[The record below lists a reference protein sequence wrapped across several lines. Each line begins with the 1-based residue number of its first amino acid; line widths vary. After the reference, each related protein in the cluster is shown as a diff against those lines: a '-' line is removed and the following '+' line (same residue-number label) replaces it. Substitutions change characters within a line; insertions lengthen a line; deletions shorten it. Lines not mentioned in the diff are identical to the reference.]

1 MVDNLMERCST
12 SLVIR
17 EIQITTRVRY
27 CLIANSM
34 AIIKKTKTRTGE
46 DVEKSEPLCTVSGIV
61 NGIAF
66 TVNSMKVPQKIKNR
80 TTISSVQP
88 LSRVRLFAIP

>member
-1 MVDNLMERCST
+1 MKRCST

-27 CLIANSM
+27 CVTVNSM
-34 AIIKKTKTRTGE
+34 ATIKKTKTTRTGE
-46 DVEKSEPLCTVSGIV
+46 DVEKLEPLRTISGIV

-66 TVNSMKVPQKIKNR
+66 TVNSMKVPQKIKN
-80 TTISSVQP
+80 TATI
-88 LSRVRLFAIP
+88 